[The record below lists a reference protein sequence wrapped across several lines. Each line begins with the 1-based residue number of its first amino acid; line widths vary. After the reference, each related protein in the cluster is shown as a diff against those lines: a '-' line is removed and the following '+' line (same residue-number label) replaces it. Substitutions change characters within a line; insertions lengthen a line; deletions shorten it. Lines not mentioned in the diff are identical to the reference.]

1 MDRPGLMLL
10 LRDFVLVQIFEYR
23 LLVVPSVISQL
34 TDSLLPKD
42 VIVPQII
49 VIVGLSGARPSS
61 ETIIA
66 TVCL

>member
-1 MDRPGLMLL
+1 MDRSW
-10 LRDFVLVQIFEYR
+10 FVLLFGKHDLVQVFEYR

>member
-1 MDRPGLMLL
+1 MLL